1 MGRES
6 GMTFNNNVVPH
17 LLIADNI
24 SNQARCNLH
33 GTCVCPLTPL
43 TSQHQFLTGTH
54 YKIMW
59 QSGATGKDGNLE
71 RTGIDYHSFFFVSH
85 RFVLSSTESSSG
97 AEPVIHFSGLSTEAV
112 ASGLKPFTQYT
123 AVLEV
128 GGANSCLLY

>member
-1 MGRES
+1 MEIWREQE
-6 GMTFNNNVVPH
+6 
-17 LLIADNI
+17 LII
-24 SNQARCNLH
+24 
-33 GTCVCPLTPL
+33 TV
-43 TSQHQFLTGTH
+43 
-54 YKIMW
+54 
-59 QSGATGKDGNLE
+59 
-71 RTGIDYHSFFFVSH
+71 FFVSH